1 MAEPGAPTVAVLGG
15 SWGRDHDECGFV
27 VRAVAAAISRVAAVE
42 VMVPGP
48 PGPRRPDGAFDLH
61 LVGETPPGRGTGA
74 SWPGPTEARWP
85 AIGPI
90 SLAVVEGGDDGA
102 RDLVEAS
109 LPGVPVARLVSTP
122 RDRGTPDGGAA
133 DLAVGAGPP
142 PRGDCG
148 IGLHVPAH
156 RLAAARSHVGIGF
169 TDYLLVLGDRGP
181 EAAGADSPTALA
193 AWLAARFAGRHVV
206 VVENALATVWRARSL
221 RGVVSVDTRTDLW
234 RLLAHARLTVDL
246 SPGPL
251 IARECVESLLY
262 GVPVVVPEGTTGS
275 RLAALGGG
283 LWFDDE
289 AGLLGCVEALDDQR
303 VRDVLG
309 EQGRAVAAGWYGDA
323 TGFVH
328 RVSDALA
335 GLGVLRPAV

>member
-1 MAEPGAPTVAVLGG
+1 MAESGAVAVLGG
-15 SWGRDHDECGFV
+15 FWGRDHDERGFV

-48 PGPRRPDGAFDLH
+48 PGPRRPDGAIDLH
-61 LVGETPPGRGTGA
+61 LVGGTPPAHGLGA
-74 SWPGPTEARWP
+74 GWPDPAEARWP
-85 AIGPI
+85 TTGPI
-90 SLAVVEGGDDGA
+90 SLVVIEGGDDAA
-102 RDLVEAS
+102 RALVETS
-109 LPGVPVARLVSTP
+109 LPGVPVARVVSSP
-122 RDRGTPDGGAA
+122 RDEEATGGGAPE
-133 DLAVGAGPP
+133 LAVGAGRPP
-142 PRGDCG
+142 AGDGG

-156 RLAAARSHVGIGF
+156 RLAAARGHVGIGF

-181 EAAGADSPTALA
+181 EAAGADAPTALA
-193 AWLAARFAGRHVV
+193 AWLAARFAERHVV
-206 VVENALATVWRARSL
+206 VVENALATVWRARSR
-221 RGVVSVDTRTDLW
+221 RGVLSVDTRTDLW

-262 GVPVVVPEGTTGS
+262 GVPVVVPEGTTGA

-303 VRDVLG
+303 MRDILG
-309 EQGRAVAAGWYGDA
+309 EQGRAVTSRWYGDA
-323 TGFVH
+323 AGFVH